1 MIPTIPVDLA
11 ILGGGCAGLSLA
23 RELAKKNVNTSVV
36 IIEPRT
42 AYQDDR
48 SWCFWAPIQHS
59 LSDWVNCLWPEWSF
73 GLQNQLK
80 ESRSH
85 RDFRYQYVRSGDFYK
100 KSQSVIQDCSEI
112 NLALGQAVKTV
123 EFHQAGWQI
132 VTDSATYI
140 AQQVIDTRPPP
151 SSLIGESTLIQSF
164 LGVEILL
171 DQPFHI
177 NELQVELMTDMRL
190 LKGEF
195 CFTYLLPFSER
206 QLLIEVTVF
215 ASKVPT
221 QADLQIE
228 LDRLLQK
235 RGWAQAQIVR
245 TEYGNLPMGLPDEA
259 PSGSPQPMRAGM
271 RGGALRPSSGYG
283 FLRIQRWAE
292 QCAKLYCEKGE
303 LLPQTV
309 SVFLIRQM
317 DQLFLQVIKKQ
328 PALAP
333 VLFDSLLGKT
343 KPDRFIRFMNDQASL
358 LDCIHIIANLPKV
371 PFIKALL
378 ARRTNNR

>member
-23 RELAKKNVNTSVV
+23 RELAKKNVNKSVV

-59 LSDWVNCLWPEWSF
+59 LSDWVNCSWREWSF

-85 RDFRYQYVRSGDFYK
+85 RDFRYQYVRAGDFYR
-100 KSQSVIQDCSEI
+100 KSQLVIQDCSAIHLE
-112 NLALGQAVKTV
+112 LGQAVKTV
-123 EFHQAGWQI
+123 QVHQTGWHV
-132 VTDSATYI
+132 VTDSASYF

-151 SSLIGESTLIQSF
+151 SNLICESTLIQSF

-171 DQPFHI
+171 DQPFHT

-215 ASKVPT
+215 ASKAPT
-221 QADLQIE
+221 QADLKIE

-235 RGWAQAQIVR
+235 RGWAQAQIIR

-259 PSGSPQPMRAGM
+259 PSCTPQPMRAGM
-271 RGGALRPSSGYG
+271 RGGALRPASGYG

-317 DQLFLQVIKKQ
+317 DHLFLQVIKKQ

-333 VLFDSLLGKT
+333 ALFDNLLGKT

-358 LDCIHIIANLPKV
+358 LDCLHIIANVPKI

-378 ARRTNNR
+378 ARYPNNR

>member
-1 MIPTIPVDLA
+1 MIPTKHVDLA

-23 RELAKKNVNTSVV
+23 RELAKKNINKSVV

-59 LSDWVNCLWPEWSF
+59 LTGWVNCSWPLWSF

-80 ESRSH
+80 QSRSH
-85 RDFRYQYVRSGDFYK
+85 LDFQYQYIRSGDFYR
-100 KSQSVIQDCSEI
+100 KSQLIIQDCSTI
-112 NLALGQAVKTV
+112 QLALGQAVKTV
-123 EFHQAGWQI
+123 DVHQAGWQV
-132 VTDSATYI
+132 VTDSAIYN

-151 SSLIGESTLIQSF
+151 SNLIDESTLIQSF

-171 DQPFHI
+171 DQPTDVDAS
-177 NELQVELMTDMRL
+177 QVELMTDMRL
-190 LKGEF
+190 LEGEF
-195 CFTYLLPFSER
+195 CFTYILPFSER
-206 QLLIEVTVF
+206 QLLVEVTVF
-215 ASKVPT
+215 ASQAPM

-228 LDRLLQK
+228 LDKLLYK
-235 RGWAQAQIVR
+235 RGWAQAKIIR

-259 PSGSPQPMRAGM
+259 PSSTPQPIRAGM

-292 QCAKLYCEKGE
+292 LCAKQYCDTGT

-309 SVFLIRQM
+309 SGFLMQKM
-317 DQLFLQVIKKQ
+317 DQIFLHVLQKD

-333 VLFDSLLGKT
+333 VLFDNLLSQT

-358 LDCIHIIANLPKV
+358 LDCLHIIAHVPKI
-371 PFIKALL
+371 PFIKAML
-378 ARRTNNR
+378 ARQRNAL